1 VDTVHT
7 DRPLEVPVPAAR
19 PTAVLRVE
27 PHMLPGLIAA
37 YRRAAEEM
45 GTLLEDV
52 SRRGRIEVPWTQDP
66 VSVAMTEHYNHVV
79 MDGEYS
85 TYAALRQYEQE
96 LLHIVE
102 ALTQMDTDY
111 RRTED
116 ATASQFQQL

>member
-1 VDTVHT
+1 M
-7 DRPLEVPVPAAR
+7 PAAR

-27 PHMLPGLIAA
+27 PHMLPGLILA
-37 YRRAAEEM
+37 YRRAAEDM
-45 GTLLEDV
+45 RALLEDV
-52 SRRGRIEVPWTQDP
+52 RRRGRIEVPWTQDP
-66 VSVAMTEHYNHVV
+66 VSVAMAEHYNEVV

-96 LLHIVE
+96 LLHIVTT
-102 ALTQMDTDY
+102 LTQMDTDY